1 MNAQDI
7 LKNTCLLAG
16 LVSIALISP
25 TMADEEEPFDPTSPE
40 QVAEREEEKEGGK
53 EPEEGFLSGPT
64 VDPSNT
70 VGERNGGMPTR
81 AMREGGMQQMD
92 VFSIFSAKCQKCHGP
107 DSQKGGVQVMPLEMV
122 FSGSEKHWVVKKGDP
137 DNSEL
142 IKRIKL
148 DAGHDDIMPPEG
160 GPLSDAEIEV
170 IVEWV
175 RSGAPTD
182 VRPSQARQARIQPR
196 QWAQAY
202 MQLELDQEQRTEAET
217 LMKTYQDLNGEFD
230 REHRARIRELQQ
242 KIRET
247 RNTNDTISNAA
258 NKMELERLQE
268 ERPKF
273 ESVQETLWNLLS
285 PEQQEQMRLA
295 LESMAS
301 RGQQGMNSERR
312 RGRRPGGRNSGGEEL
327 SEEERERIRE
337 RMKRRRN
344 GQGSPPRSPEPGR
357 DGDPGED

>member
-1 MNAQDI
+1 MNARGI
-7 LKNTCLLAG
+7 LNSTCLLVG
-16 LVSIALISP
+16 LISFVLSSNAS
-25 TMADEEEPFDPTSPE
+25 ADGEEPFDPTSPE
-40 QVAEREEEKEGGK
+40 QVAEREEGKDAGK

-70 VGERNGGMPTR
+70 VSNQGGGKPRGEIQGR
-81 AMREGGMQQMD
+81 MQQLD

-107 DSQKGGVQVMPLEMV
+107 DSQKGGIQLMPLEMV
-122 FSGSEKHWVVKKGDP
+122 FSGSEKHWVVLKGDP
-137 DNSEL
+137 ANSEL
-142 IKRIKL
+142 VRRIQL

-160 GPLSDAEIEV
+160 APLSKAEIEV

-175 RSGAPTD
+175 KSGAPTD
-182 VRPSQARQARIQPR
+182 VRPTQGRQNRIQPR

-202 MQLELDQEQRTEAET
+202 MQLELTQEQRTDAES
-217 LMKTYQDLNGEFD
+217 LMKTYQEINGEYD
-230 REHRARIRELQQ
+230 RKNRTRLRELQA

-247 RNTNDTISNAA
+247 RDSNDTISNASM
-258 NKMELERLQE
+258 KQELERLQA

-273 ESVQETLWNLLS
+273 ETIQEQLWTMLTT
-285 PEQQEQMRLA
+285 EQQEQMREA
-295 LESMAS
+295 LENIAS
-301 RGQQGMNSERR
+301 GAQEGMNSDRP
-312 RGRRPGGRNSGGEEL
+312 RGRRPGDRGNREDL

-344 GQGSPPRSPEPGR
+344 GQGAPSRPPVPGR